1 MTNENNLNNDLNID
15 SNKSNGTLAISGKA
29 EISKGG
35 HSSLNVSPP
44 APLIVKSTS
53 AKRVG
58 PIIKQKT
65 IKQLKQLQ
73 IAQAPNNP
81 VITTFGKKRVPEGS
95 NGPTQAYI
103 QIGVFDGKRA
113 VDEFDKREKPEKT
126 EGDGHAPDC
135 TCLNDSI

>member
-35 HSSLNVSPP
+35 HSSLNVNPP

-65 IKQLKQLQ
+65 IKQLKQL
-73 IAQAPNNP
+73 
-81 VITTFGKKRVPEGS
+81 
-95 NGPTQAYI
+95 
-103 QIGVFDGKRA
+103 
-113 VDEFDKREKPEKT
+113 
-126 EGDGHAPDC
+126 
-135 TCLNDSI
+135 